1 MSESVNDKSLSTADK
16 VPGRGLLHPFPN
28 QQWLLVRGGLPIDL
42 SPWIMD
48 GVLAL
53 LQAEFI
59 SSGLIKEDIFIA
71 GYGASQAIPG
81 PLFTFSAYLGMFF
94 NSGLSSWLTSFI
106 CLFFIFLPSF
116 LLVIG
121 TLPIWE
127 ELRKITLVIR
137 SLKAINASVIGL
149 LIAAWFYPIIL

>member
-1 MSESVNDKSLSTADK
+1 MDLWS
-16 VPGRGLLHPFPN
+16 RGA
-28 QQWLLVRGGLPIDL
+28 LPIDL
-42 SPWIMD
+42 SPLTMD

-81 PLFTFSAYLGMFF
+81 LLFTFSAYLGMFF

-106 CLFFIFLPSF
+106 CLFVYLFIFYFSTVIFISHWYFTNLGRIKKNYFSNSLFKSYQCKCYWFANSGLVLPYYF
-116 LLVIG
+116 MIF
-121 TLPIWE
+121 
-127 ELRKITLVIR
+127 K
-137 SLKAINASVIGL
+137 K
-149 LIAAWFYPIIL
+149 

>member
-1 MSESVNDKSLSTADK
+1 VDH
-16 VPGRGLLHPFPN
+16 GRGF
-28 QQWLLVRGGLPIDL
+28 
-42 SPWIMD
+42 S
-48 GVLAL
+48 
-53 LQAEFI
+53 
-59 SSGLIKEDIFIA
+59 FIA
-71 GYGASQAIPG
+71 GGVHIFRFYKRRYIYSWVRCISGNSG
-81 PLFTFSAYLGMFF
+81 LLFTFSANLDMFF

>member
-1 MSESVNDKSLSTADK
+1 MVNK
-16 VPGRGLLHPFPN
+16 F
-28 QQWLLVRGGLPIDL
+28 
-42 SPWIMD
+42 
-48 GVLAL
+48 
-53 LQAEFI
+53 
-59 SSGLIKEDIFIA
+59 
-71 GYGASQAIPG
+71 
-81 PLFTFSAYLGMFF
+81 YL
-94 NSGLSSWLTSFI
+94 FI

-149 LIAAWFYPIIL
+149 LIAAWYDPIILSSLKSNKDIFLIATAFVILFFYKNSSMASGIYISF